1 MVRVIDHLGK
11 SSIML
16 VNQISGA
23 QRWVITGGSG
33 FLGTNFLSQI
43 GEDIEA
49 VVISREAPVWPV
61 RRSQIRYV
69 EQDVR
74 EVEAYRNELIPGSV
88 VVHMASNSYP
98 GKAEKAI
105 ESDIQ
110 DNVLGTIRLA
120 QACVQQGVR
129 ALIFLSSGGAV
140 YGEQS
145 IVPISENANLR
156 PISAYGA
163 MKTSIETYL
172 AVLHHVHGLPVAI
185 LRVGNAFGPW
195 HHSSQGA
202 INVFMRKLQ
211 KDEPIEIWGDGKQIR
226 DYVYAP
232 DVARAIYIV
241 SQNFNSG
248 FEVFNVGTGQGRGLT
263 EVLKS
268 CELVTGKRALIH
280 FYEARDIDIRVNVL
294 DAKKIQ
300 TKFGWQPMV
309 SFERA
314 LAETWKW
321 VQDFK
326 F

>member
-1 MVRVIDHLGK
+1 MSG
-11 SSIML
+11 S
-16 VNQISGA
+16 QISGA

-33 FLGTNFLSQI
+33 FLGTNLLTQM
-43 GEDIEA
+43 GEDVEV

-61 RRSQIRYV
+61 RRLQIRYI

-74 EVEAYRNELIPGSV
+74 EVDAYRNELIPGSV
-88 VVHMASNSYP
+88 VVHMASSSYP

-110 DNVLGTIRLA
+110 DNLLGTIRLA
-120 QACVQQGVR
+120 QACVQRGVR
-129 ALIFLSSGGAV
+129 ALVFLSSGGAV
-140 YGEQS
+140 YGDQS
-145 IVPISENANLR
+145 MMPISESANLR

-163 MKTSIETYL
+163 MKISIETYL
-172 AVLHHVHGLPVAI
+172 AVLHHIHGLPVAI

-211 KDEPIEIWGDGKQIR
+211 KDEPIEIWGDGKQVR

-232 DVARAIYIV
+232 DVARAIYLV
-241 SQNFNSG
+241 GQSFTSG
-248 FEVFNVGTGQGRGLT
+248 FDVFNVGTGQGRELA
-263 EVLKS
+263 EVLRA
-268 CELVTGKRALIH
+268 CELVADKQILTH
-280 FYEARDIDIRVNVL
+280 FYEARDIDIRANVL

-300 TKFGWQPMV
+300 TKFGWRPMV
-309 SFERA
+309 PFEQA